1 MKNLV
6 LDLIKFL
13 LRLVPK
19 SISGNTLTCKE
30 VAYILSTV
38 DDVSGPEY
46 KTLRFH
52 RFVCNCCGNYQ
63 KQLDTIGRAAV
74 NLNSVELDFSEEQLA
89 RIKAQQ
95 DKISKFYK

>member
-6 LDLIKFL
+6 LDFIKFL

-38 DDVSGPEY
+38 EDVSGPEY
-46 KTLRFH
+46 KSLRFH
-52 RFVCNCCGNYQ
+52 RFVCTCCGNYQ
-63 KQLDTIGRAAV
+63 KQLDTIAKATV
-74 NLNSVELDFSEEQLA
+74 NLNPVELEFSEEQLA

-95 DKISKFYK
+95 VKINKFYK